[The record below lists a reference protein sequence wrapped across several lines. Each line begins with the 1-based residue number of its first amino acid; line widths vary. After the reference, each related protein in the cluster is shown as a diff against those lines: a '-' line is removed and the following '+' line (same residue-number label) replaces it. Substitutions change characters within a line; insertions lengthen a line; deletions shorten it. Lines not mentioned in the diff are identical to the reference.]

1 MATESKTYLPTGM
14 PAPEPTRDGLDRE
27 FWEAAKRH
35 ELVVQK
41 CNSCGTFQF
50 PAEWI
55 CHKCHTL
62 DVDGI
67 AYPAAAASTAGSAY
81 GTPPTPP

>member
-1 MATESKTYLPTGM
+1 MANETELKTYLPAGM
-14 PAPEPTRDGLDRE
+14 PAPEATRDGLDRE

-50 PAEWI
+50 VPEWI
-55 CHKCHTL
+55 LLQMPHPRR
-62 DVDGI
+62 GM
-67 AYPAAAASTAGSAY
+67 ASRVRSR
-81 GTPPTPP
+81 PRL